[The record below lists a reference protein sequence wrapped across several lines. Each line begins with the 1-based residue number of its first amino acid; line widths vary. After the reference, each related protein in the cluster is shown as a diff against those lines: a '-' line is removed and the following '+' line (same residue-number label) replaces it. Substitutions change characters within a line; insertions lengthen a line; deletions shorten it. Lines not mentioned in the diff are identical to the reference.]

1 MAKNQDVQKRRV
13 AAAEQA
19 ARQQTAAKKRERR
32 RQLGVGAIVG
42 FLALA
47 LIAPLTAGLIANGSD
62 PTPETVPPT
71 PTPPEP
77 IDLPWVP
84 PELEGAAITGPTPC
98 PATDGSA
105 DRTTSFEQAPP
116 SCIDDGAVFEVA
128 FDTPAGPLTL
138 PIDSTLNPDVAN
150 LVVTLANY
158 QAYESTPLTATDSG
172 LIAVGS
178 SGDTGFTLP
187 VTPQDPTI
195 EDPYPIGSVVALVD
209 VDNTV
214 SGSLVVVADELGSA
228 LLATSPSHIV
238 IGTIDDLS
246 EVEAIVA
253 APRDDEIPLIDRVA
267 VTETS

>member
-1 MAKNQDVQKRRV
+1 MAKNKDVQKRRV

-19 ARQQTAAKKRERR
+19 ARQQTASKKRERR
-32 RQLGVGAIVG
+32 RQLGVGAVVG

-47 LIAPLTAGLIANGSD
+47 LIAPLTAGLIANNSD
-62 PTPETVPPT
+62 STPDTVPPAT
-71 PTPPEP
+71 VPEP

-84 PELEGAAITGPTPC
+84 PELEGAAITGATPC

-105 DRTTSFEQAPP
+105 ERTTSFEEAPP
-116 SCIDDGAVFEVA
+116 SCIDDGASFDVA
-128 FDTPAGPLTL
+128 FETPAGPLTL
-138 PIDSTLNPDVAN
+138 PIDSSLNPDVAN

-187 VTPQDPTI
+187 VTPRVSTL

-214 SGSLVVVADELGSA
+214 SGSLVVVANELGSA
-228 LLATSPSHIV
+228 LLATSPTHIV
-238 IGTIDDLS
+238 IGRIDDLS
-246 EVEAIVA
+246 EVEAIVE
-253 APRDDEIPLIDRVA
+253 APRDDVIPLIDGVA